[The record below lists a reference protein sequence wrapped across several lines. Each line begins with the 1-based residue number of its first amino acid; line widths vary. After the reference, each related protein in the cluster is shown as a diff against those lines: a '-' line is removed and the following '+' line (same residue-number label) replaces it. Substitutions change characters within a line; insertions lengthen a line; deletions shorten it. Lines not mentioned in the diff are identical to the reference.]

1 MYGRLTSNIEIFDKK
16 TLRFTR
22 QLTFEVDPD
31 EVKELPEHC
40 ELTIEKWSPD
50 RGMSQNAKYW
60 SVVNEIAK
68 LTRQPKSA
76 VHNHLLNEYGEI
88 EYTNGE
94 PVVIVLKS
102 GYNYLTDSELHL
114 MPTGKSFTQDDTTY
128 DIYFKL
134 KNSQNLTRKQFSRLI
149 DGAIETRRELDEV

>member
-22 QLTFEVDPD
+22 QLTFEVNPD

-40 ELTIEKWSPD
+40 EITIEKWSPD

-114 MPTGKSFTQDDTTY
+114 MPTGRSFTQDDTTY

-149 DGAIETRRELDEV
+149 DGALETRRELDEV

>member
-22 QLTFEVDPD
+22 QLTFEVNPD

-114 MPTGKSFTQDDTTY
+114 MPTGRSFTQDDTTY

-149 DGAIETRRELDEV
+149 DGALETRRELDEV

>member
-40 ELTIEKWSPD
+40 EITIEKWSPD

-114 MPTGKSFTQDDTTY
+114 MPTGRSFTQDGITY

-134 KNSQNLTRKQFSRLI
+134 KNSHNLTRKQFSRLL
-149 DGAIETRRELDEV
+149 DGALETRRELDEV

>member
-40 ELTIEKWSPD
+40 EITIEKWSPD

-94 PVVIVLKS
+94 PVVIVLNS

-114 MPTGKSFTQDDTTY
+114 MPTGRSFTQDDTTY

-149 DGAIETRRELDEV
+149 DGAVETRRELDEV

>member
-1 MYGRLTSNIEIFDKK
+1 MYGRLSSNIEIFDKK

-50 RGMSQNAKYW
+50 RGASQNAKYW

-68 LTRQPKSA
+68 KTRQPKSA

-88 EYTNGE
+88 EYCDGE
-94 PVVIVLKS
+94 PVVVVLKS

-114 MPTGKSFTQDDTTY
+114 MPTGRSFKQDDDTY
-128 DIYFKL
+128 DIYVKL
-134 KNSQNLTRKQFSRLI
+134 KNSHNLTKKQFSRLL
-149 DGAIETRRELDEV
+149 DGCISELEELNRS

>member
-22 QLTFEVDPD
+22 QLTFEVNPD

-114 MPTGKSFTQDDTTY
+114 MPTGRSFTQDGTTY

-149 DGAIETRRELDEV
+149 DGALETRRELDEV

>member
-40 ELTIEKWSPD
+40 EITIEKWSPD

-114 MPTGKSFTQDDTTY
+114 MPTGRSFTQDDTTY

-149 DGAIETRRELDEV
+149 DGALETRRELDEV

>member
-1 MYGRLTSNIEIFDKK
+1 MYGRVISNIEVFDK
-16 TLRFTR
+16 TSLRFVR
-22 QLTFEVDPD
+22 QLTFEVGIQD
-31 EVKELPEHC
+31 VRELPEHC

-68 LTRQPKSA
+68 LTQQPKSA

-88 EYTNGE
+88 EYVDGE
-94 PVVIVLKS
+94 PVTVVLKT

-114 MPTGKSFTQDDTTY
+114 MPTGKSFTQDVVEY
-128 DIYFKL
+128 DIYLKL
-134 KNSQNLTRKQFSRLI
+134 VNSRNMTKKQFSRLLE
-149 DGAIETRRELDEV
+149 GAISEREELENV

>member
-31 EVKELPEHC
+31 EVRELPEHC
-40 ELTIEKWSPD
+40 EIFIEKWSPD

-114 MPTGKSFTQDDTTY
+114 MPTGRSFTQDDTTY

-149 DGAIETRRELDEV
+149 DGALETRRELDEV

>member
-40 ELTIEKWSPD
+40 EITIEKWSPD

-114 MPTGKSFTQDDTTY
+114 MPTGRSFTQDDTTY

-149 DGAIETRRELDEV
+149 DGAVETRRELDEV